1 MTNRNRRDKKINL
14 GRLYHEMGLPQVL
27 DFVLEAL
34 EPLHRLVVLVLQKLE
49 VVTEADLK
57 RIILRTKIEAAIRR
71 ERLGTTI
78 S

>member
-1 MTNRNRRDKKINL
+1 M
-14 GRLYHEMGLPQVL
+14 YHEMGLPQVL

-57 RIILRTKIEAAIRR
+57 RIILRAKIVAAIRR

>member
-1 MTNRNRRDKKINL
+1 
-14 GRLYHEMGLPQVL
+14 MGLPQVL

-57 RIILRTKIEAAIRR
+57 RIILRAKIVAAIRR

>member
-1 MTNRNRRDKKINL
+1 
-14 GRLYHEMGLPQVL
+14 MGLPQVL
-27 DFVLEAL
+27 DVVLEAL

-57 RIILRTKIEAAIRR
+57 WIILRAKIVAAIRR

>member
-1 MTNRNRRDKKINL
+1 
-14 GRLYHEMGLPQVL
+14 MGLPQVL

-49 VVTEADLK
+49 VVAEADLK

-71 ERLGTTI
+71 EQLGTTI

>member
-1 MTNRNRRDKKINL
+1 MTNRNRRDNKSYL
-14 GRLYHEMGLPQVL
+14 GRLDHEMGLPQVL

-49 VVTEADLK
+49 VVAEADLK

-71 ERLGTTI
+71 EQLGTTI

>member
-1 MTNRNRRDKKINL
+1 
-14 GRLYHEMGLPQVL
+14 MGLPQVL

-49 VVTEADLK
+49 VVAEADLK

-71 ERLGTTI
+71 ERLGTI
-78 S
+78 IL

>member
-1 MTNRNRRDKKINL
+1 
-14 GRLYHEMGLPQVL
+14 MGLPQVL

-49 VVTEADLK
+49 VVAEADLK

-71 ERLGTTI
+71 ERLGPII